1 MQMKTLIKVK
11 KYWINLVTTINLN
24 KRKMKKIT
32 AIALVLFTCLSSALF
47 AQDKFGHIHSE
58 QLLMVMPETADA
70 DKAIQEYNQLLEAQV
85 QAMYGEY
92 QTKTGEYQANE
103 ALMTEIVKEAKI
115 KEIQDLEMRI
125 QQFQQSSQESI
136 QQKRNEVLAPLLEK
150 AQNAINEVAAE
161 NDYTYI
167 FDISLGSIVFGKES
181 HDIMPLVKAKLG
193 IQ

>member
-32 AIALVLFTCLSSALF
+32 AIALVLFTCLSSALS

-92 QTKTGEYQANE
+92 QTKAGEYQANE

>member
-1 MQMKTLIKVK
+1 
-11 KYWINLVTTINLN
+11 
-24 KRKMKKIT
+24 MKKIT
-32 AIALVLFTCLSSALF
+32 AIVFVALTCFTSTLF

-58 QLLMVMPETADA
+58 QLLMLMPETADA
-70 DKAIQEYNQLLEAQV
+70 DKAIQEYNLTLETQL

-92 QTKTGEYQANE
+92 QTKLGEYQANE
-103 ALMTEIVKEAKI
+103 ALMTDVVKEAKV

-125 QQFQQSSQESI
+125 QEFQQSSQGSM

-150 AQNAINEVAAE
+150 AQNAINDVAEE
-161 NDYTYI
+161 NGYTYI
-167 FDISLGSIVFGKES
+167 FDISLGSIVYGKES

>member
-1 MQMKTLIKVK
+1 
-11 KYWINLVTTINLN
+11 LVTTINLN
-24 KRKMKKIT
+24 KQKMKKIS
-32 AIALVLFTCLSSALF
+32 AIVLVLFTCFTSTIF

-92 QTKTGEYQANE
+92 QTKAGEFQANE
-103 ALMTEIVKEAKI
+103 ALMTDIVKEAKI